1 MVPGFPVI
9 PRLQDRF
16 FLSCLMLF
24 IWFWFLLFFRALQ
37 LLKTPTG
44 CWSRCVDASV
54 AQRPL
59 LGTYQFV
66 CPLTPAWSRS
76 AETILLALFHKIWSG
91 IRSNGGRFSCLAADR
106 AWNWRKEYD
115 EERHYYLQVTSPCNW
130 WTFSSGLDWVQS
142 CKHVHMSVHLAW
154 ERSSDF
160 EGNRPTE
167 TMRIF
172 KVGLSACT
180 LPQLNA
186 CPSFLVLLEQ
196 KNQILLSD
204 NK

>member
-1 MVPGFPVI
+1 MPAGFLVI

-16 FLSCLMLF
+16 SFSCLMLL
-24 IWFWFLLFFRALQ
+24 ICFWFLLFFGALQ
-37 LLKTPTG
+37 LLKAATG

-66 CPLTPAWSRS
+66 CPLTSEWSRS
-76 AETILLALFHKIWSG
+76 AETIFLALFYKIWSC
-91 IRSNGGRFSCLAADR
+91 IRSDGERLSCLAADR
-106 AWNWRKEYD
+106 SWNWRKEYD
-115 EERHYYLQVTSPCNW
+115 ESHYHLQLRTPCNW
-130 WTFSSGLDWVQS
+130 WTCSSDLDWVQS
-142 CKHVHMSVHLAW
+142 CKHVHMSVYLAW

-160 EGNRPTE
+160 GWNRPTE
-167 TMRIF
+167 TMSIC

-180 LPQLNA
+180 LPKLNA

-196 KNQILLSD
+196 ENQILLSD
-204 NK
+204 NR